1 MTPERKDR
9 IRKLVKEI
17 QDIEDAKNELCRR
30 KRAVSQ
36 QAKAELG
43 YGDSDFDA
51 IEEVLL
57 ALWGP
62 VSTVEP
68 ELLDSPGKDRWDDVQ
83 FKAVVSVIPEEFL
96 SADEQRNEL
105 VRGAL
110 AAERSFA
117 TELAPVQRA
126 VYETL
131 KSHGPLDFHTLEN
144 LLPNIGFGVSSGLSH
159 LSRKGL
165 AVKGEDGIWRAL

>member
-1 MTPERKDR
+1 MTAERKDR

-62 VSTVEP
+62 VSVAEP
-68 ELLDSPGKDRWDDVQ
+68 ELTQ
-83 FKAVVSVIPEEFL
+83 FPNEDLISVERRDNEVITVVPQEWV
-96 SADEQRNEL
+96 
-105 VRGAL
+105 
-110 AAERSFA
+110 SFA
-117 TELAPVQRA
+117 EDPSSRDPSQDLPPVPKA
-126 VYETL
+126 VYEAL
-131 KSHGPLDFHTLEN
+131 KRHGPMYFHELED
-144 LLPNIGFGVSSGLSH
+144 LLPNIGFGASAGLSH

-165 AVKGEDGIWRAL
+165 AVKKEDGIWRAL

>member
-1 MTPERKDR
+1 MTTERKDR
-9 IRKLVKEI
+9 IRKLVREI
-17 QDIEDAKNELCRR
+17 RDIEDAKNELCRR

-62 VSTVEP
+62 VSIVEP
-68 ELLDSPGKDRWDDVQ
+68 ASAPSFVSVEEDWSDSIMPEE
-83 FKAVVSVIPEEFL
+83 VVSVIAEEWL
-96 SADEQRNEL
+96 SVGEQGGEL
-105 VRGAL
+105 VRGNP
-110 AAERSFA
+110 SV
-117 TELAPVQRA
+117 ELAPVQRH
-126 VYETL
+126 VYAAL
-131 KSHGPLDFHTLEN
+131 KRFGPMSYRALEDR
-144 LLPNIGFGVSSGLSH
+144 LPNIGFGISSGLSH

-165 AVKGEDGIWRAL
+165 AVKEDGIWRAL

>member
-1 MTPERKDR
+1 MTAERKDR

-17 QDIEDAKNELCRR
+17 QDIEHAKNELCRR
-30 KRAVSQ
+30 KRAVAQ

-62 VSTVEP
+62 VSAIEPQPDDFPNEDLIAIIEQWGDDIENVVTTIPQESLQACDEDFPRATVFQE
-68 ELLDSPGKDRWDDVQ
+68 S
-83 FKAVVSVIPEEFL
+83 SM
-96 SADEQRNEL
+96 
-105 VRGAL
+105 
-110 AAERSFA
+110 
-117 TELAPVQRA
+117 APVQRA
-126 VYETL
+126 VYEML
-131 KSHGPLDFHTLEN
+131 KTAGPIPFRALKDR
-144 LLPNIGFGVSSGLSH
+144 LPNIGPGVSAGLSH

-165 AVKGEDGIWRAL
+165 AVKEDGIWRAL